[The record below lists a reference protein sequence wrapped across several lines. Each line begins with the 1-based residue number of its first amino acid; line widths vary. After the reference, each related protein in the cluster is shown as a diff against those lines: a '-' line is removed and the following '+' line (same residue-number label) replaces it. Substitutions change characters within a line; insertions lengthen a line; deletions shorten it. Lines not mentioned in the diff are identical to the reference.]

1 MNLRASVA
9 SGWMWLLLPALLV
22 TTALPQHA
30 QELTIPQ
37 KLAEAGHDLE
47 GGGFGCGYFRRPDP
61 LRETDVIVRGVVG
74 SSRDPT
80 SARTNAAFTPTMRSS
95 TQSSCTG
102 WMQAQSHRPAS
113 RSPLMGAV

>member
-37 KLAEAGHDLE
+37 KLAEAGHDWRVGASDVDISGVLIR
-47 GGGFGCGYFRRPDP
+47 YVRR
-61 LRETDVIVRGVVG
+61 T
-74 SSRDPT
+74 
-80 SARTNAAFTPTMRSS
+80 
-95 TQSSCTG
+95 
-102 WMQAQSHRPAS
+102 
-113 RSPLMGAV
+113 